1 MAIVED
7 EVRND
12 SSEENDIEVV
22 VEEYD
27 AEQDSDDSDVCMRAK
42 YIRFF
47 LHFIDLLQTCFDW
60 ENCYLR
66 YRYHY
71 KSLNS

>member
-27 AEQDSDDSDVCMRAK
+27 PEQDSEDSDVCMRA
-42 YIRFF
+42 YISVTFF
-47 LHFIDLLQTCFDW
+47 TF
-60 ENCYLR
+60 Y
-66 YRYHY
+66 
-71 KSLNS
+71 